1 MPIDSLTERHGAE
14 HDRAMRLLA
23 VFLLLVAAAAAQTPG
38 AASFRV
44 YEKGKQVGTVSTT
57 VERTAEGWRVRG
69 TSRITGSVVVTIP
82 NFDLYYDRTWGG
94 RFMTLEMKA
103 PDDAIMH
110 VAVAGATTRT
120 DIVRATE
127 VRFRSS
133 SVSPDTIFL
142 PDRTY
147 GAYEAVAARLPGMS
161 GGEDLPLFIAPLG
174 ETRAR
179 IDSVRSEPI
188 RTARGPL
195 TATHYHLTEIRE
207 RPTPVEIWVDRGR
220 LLRVDLPRSA
230 ISVVRTDVLP

>member
-1 MPIDSLTERHGAE
+1 
-14 HDRAMRLLA
+14 MRLFVA
-23 VFLLLVAAAAAQTPG
+23 LLLMTSSAAAQTPG

-44 YEKGKQVGTVSTT
+44 YEKGQPVGTVNTT
-57 VERTAEGWRVRG
+57 VERTPEGWRVRG
-69 TSRITGSVVVTIP
+69 TSRITGSVTVTIP
-82 NFDLYYDRTWGG
+82 NLDLHYDRAWNG

-110 VAVAGATTRT
+110 VAVAGTTTRT

-147 GAYEAVAARLPGMS
+147 GAYEAVAARLQGMFD
-161 GGEDLPLFIAPLG
+161 GEHVPLFIAPIG
-174 ETRAR
+174 ETRGLINA
-179 IDSVRSEPI
+179 VRSETMKTP
-188 RTARGPL
+188 RGPL
-195 TATHYHLTEIRE
+195 TVTRYSLTEIRE

-220 LLRVDLPRSA
+220 LLRVDEPRSG
-230 ISVVRTDVLP
+230 ISVVRMDVVP